1 MSRGYGL
8 RPDRCTCFEFGY
20 CYKSLACRS
29 KAAKDSGR
37 FEFKRETS
45 SKPKRSKHEPNIMAW
60 RADGSH
66 EQGPIPLGR
75 IPDDFL
81 YMVFPLPYED

>member
-8 RPDRCTCFEFGY
+8 KPDRCTCFEFGY
-20 CYKSLACRS
+20 CYKSLSCRS

-37 FEFKRETS
+37 FELVRENKSERKRIRGRE
-45 SKPKRSKHEPNIMAW
+45 ILAW

-66 EQGPIPLGR
+66 ERGAIPLGR
-75 IPDDFL
+75 IPADFMYL
-81 YMVFPLPYED
+81 IDYLPYED